1 MLLYDRSHAPAT
13 AALMR
18 RPDVL
23 ATLHHN
29 DILENGYLA
38 R

>member
-23 ATLHHN
+23 ATLHRN